1 MFKIQTLNNISVA
14 GLNRLPRASYEI
26 ASEVG
31 HPDAILVRSAKMHDM
46 PVPDTVKAIGR
57 AGAGVNNIPVADMS
71 ERGIAVFNA
80 PGANANA
87 VKELVLAGMLIAA
100 RNIAQAAKFARGL
113 EGDDAA
119 INKAVEAGKKQFVG
133 FELPGRTLGVIG
145 LGAIGVLVANAA
157 RALGM
162 KVIGYDPSITVR
174 AAWKLQS
181 DVEAALSVDDLVA
194 RSDFITF
201 HVPLTDQTRH
211 MINAERIANM
221 PDGAV
226 LLNFS
231 RSGIIDDDAAVT
243 ALDTGK
249 LYAYVCDFPS
259 NLLKDHPRVVA
270 LPHLGASTREAEDNC
285 AMMVADQVRAYLED
299 GNVTNSV
306 NFPEI
311 VLPRNGGHRIA
322 VVNRNVP
329 NMVGQISTDLAEA
342 GLNIVDMLNRSRGEL
357 AVTLIDIERQCPR
370 ETAQRIAGIDGVL
383 SVRCLGAA
391 DGTGAGGEVRG

>member
-1 MFKIQTLNNISVA
+1 MYKIQTLNNISVA
-14 GLNRLPRASYEI
+14 GLNRLPRESYEI
-26 ASEVG
+26 ASELG
-31 HPDAILVRSAKMHDM
+31 HPDAILVRSAKMHEM
-46 PVPDTVKAIGR
+46 PIPDTVKAIGR

-71 ERGIAVFNA
+71 TRGIAVFNA

-100 RNIAQAAKFARGL
+100 RNIAQAAKFARGV

-133 FELPGRTLGVIG
+133 MELPGRTLGVIG

-157 RALGM
+157 RSLGM
-162 KVIGYDPSITVR
+162 KVIGFDPSITVR

-181 DVEAALSVDDLVA
+181 DVEAALSVDDLVS

-201 HVPLTDQTRH
+201 HVPLTDHTRH

-243 ALDTGK
+243 ALDACK

-259 NLLKDHPRVVA
+259 NLLKDHPRVVT

-285 AMMVADQVRAYLED
+285 AIMVADQVRAYLED
-299 GNVTNSV
+299 GNITNSV
-306 NFPEI
+306 NFPDI
-311 VLPRNGGHRIA
+311 VLPRNGGHRMA

-342 GLNIVDMLNRSRGEL
+342 GLNIIDMLNRSRGDL
-357 AVTLIDIERQCPR
+357 AVTLIDVDGPCPEKTVR
-370 ETAQRIAGIDGVL
+370 DIAGIEGVL
-383 SVRCLGAA
+383 SVRRL
-391 DGTGAGGEVRG
+391 GTGAAAAGEQA